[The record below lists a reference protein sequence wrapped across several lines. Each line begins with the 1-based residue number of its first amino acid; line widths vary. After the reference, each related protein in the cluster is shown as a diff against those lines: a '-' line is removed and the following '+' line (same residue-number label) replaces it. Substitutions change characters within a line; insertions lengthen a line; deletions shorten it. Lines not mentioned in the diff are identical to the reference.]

1 MFRFFYFCNNI
12 KKKMKKLITL
22 LMLISTYSIA
32 QTNDQSYEELVKESP
47 FNEMYPE
54 FMAQEAAEY
63 FKVFNKLFSDESPIE
78 VKEARLIAV
87 SVSAAIRCEYCV
99 SAQVHLAKKSG
110 ATDDEIKA
118 AIQIAAEIQRFST
131 LLYGNEF
138 GIDKLNKIIGKE

>member
-1 MFRFFYFCNNI
+1 
-12 KKKMKKLITL
+12 MKKLITL
-22 LMLISTYSIA
+22 LMLISTYCIS

-54 FMAQEAAEY
+54 FMAHEAAEY

-99 SAQVHLAKKSG
+99 SAQVHLQKSG

-118 AIQIAAEIQRFST
+118 AIQMLKYKDF
-131 LLYGNEF
+131 LLFFMEMNLEL
-138 GIDKLNKIIGKE
+138 IN